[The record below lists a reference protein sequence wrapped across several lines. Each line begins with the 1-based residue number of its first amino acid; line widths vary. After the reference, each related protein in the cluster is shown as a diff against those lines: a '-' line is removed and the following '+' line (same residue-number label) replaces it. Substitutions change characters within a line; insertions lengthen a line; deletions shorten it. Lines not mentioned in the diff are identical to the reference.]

1 MTDLEQ
7 ADQLAT
13 HEYLKNGYFG
23 GRKPSG
29 SKTIQY
35 FDFEGRKKFYLEQLE
50 NKQIWGK

>member
-1 MTDLEQ
+1 MIDFEQQ

-13 HEYLKNGYFG
+13 HEYVKNGYFG

-35 FDFEGRKKFYLEQLE
+35 FDFEARKKFYLEQLRKGGE
-50 NKQIWGK
+50 K